1 MIHQHRH
8 VYQFTVCS
16 NGVVN
21 VSDGAETRSV
31 WLDGADAARCSCGDD
46 NCVHVRLVNEH
57 PHIIRE
63 ALANSCD
70 IVSVDGGNLIF
81 EPSERGDRLVAF
93 SDVSDWDGVTAA
105 LRKRGIGHGAVY
117 HLPEF

>member
-1 MIHQHRH
+1 MIRKQLR

-21 VSDGAETRSV
+21 VNDGEITRSV
-31 WLDGADAARCSCGDD
+31 RLDGADAARCSCGDD
-46 NCVHVRLVNEH
+46 DCVHVRLVNEH

-63 ALANSCD
+63 ALVNSCD

-93 SDVSDWDGVTAA
+93 SDVSDWDGVTDA

-117 HLPEF
+117 HLPDF